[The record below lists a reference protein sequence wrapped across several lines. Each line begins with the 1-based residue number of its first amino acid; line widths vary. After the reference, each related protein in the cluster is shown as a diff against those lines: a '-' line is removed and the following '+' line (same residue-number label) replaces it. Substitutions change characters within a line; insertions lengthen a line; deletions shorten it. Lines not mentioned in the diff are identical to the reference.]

1 MRGRR
6 NRRQR
11 GLAIYASSGSRRVS
25 TNKSVLENDA
35 NSQQTSPDSP
45 SLWPCLALV
54 RKPALEKERGGQ
66 ESSRGPGGIARDPLS
81 RTSIKTK
88 QTGQPFHYN
97 QSLRP
102 QIRRDYA
109 LNLSISLRAGKETN

>member
-54 RKPALEKERGGQ
+54 RKPALEKRKRRLRVVEGARGHREG
-66 ESSRGPGGIARDPLS
+66 SALS
-81 RTSIKTK
+81 RTSIKPNKRDNHFITIN
-88 QTGQPFHYN
+88 H
-97 QSLRP
+97 SDLR
-102 QIRRDYA
+102 
-109 LNLSISLRAGKETN
+109 SGETTP

>member
-54 RKPALEKERGGQ
+54 RKPALEKRKRRLRVVEGARGHREG
-66 ESSRGPGGIARDPLS
+66 SAVADLD
-81 RTSIKTK
+81 KTK

>member
-25 TNKSVLENDA
+25 TNKSVPENDA

-54 RKPALEKERGGQ
+54 RKPALEKRKRRPRVVEGAWGHREGSAVADLDKNQTNGTTISLQ
-66 ESSRGPGGIARDPLS
+66 SITPTSDQAR
-81 RTSIKTK
+81 
-88 QTGQPFHYN
+88 
-97 QSLRP
+97 LRP
-102 QIRRDYA
+102 ELKHITKGRKR
-109 LNLSISLRAGKETN
+109 N